1 MPRISTIPNS
11 DDVRGEI
18 SINQLETERVE
29 SQFLSQRALQR
40 AMTSG
45 KVCLALISNACF
57 FNDCA
62 LWEFISKE
70 KHLRQ
75 TLVTACVTA

>member
-1 MPRISTIPNS
+1 MPRISTILNS
-11 DDVRGEI
+11 DDLRGEI
-18 SINQLETERVE
+18 SINQLETE

-62 LWEFISKE
+62 L
-70 KHLRQ
+70 
-75 TLVTACVTA
+75 